1 MRPAQAVINIYKHLG
16 FEMTPAFMDILQHE
30 EGKARAYKSKHKYSL
45 EQFGL
50 TREAI
55 LAQYEDIFER
65 FCF

>member
-1 MRPAQAVINIYKHLG
+1 
-16 FEMTPAFMDILQHE
+16 MDILQHE